1 MQFLENAKTFSV
13 HETGFEHK
21 IYGWL
26 CFCQYERSGKWGRI
40 KFTTAEH
47 RCHYIFPSSG
57 WFVVGRIKKEF
68 KIVLFLSV
76 VGNRDVW
83 CVACL
88 FAKLVVFFFWFHL
101 RRRQWRHCYVN
112 GSDGIDPLVVEQA
125 LLECFKALWS
135 AEFSVIW
142 RLGGANKWTFCLES
156 KSIIMCWRMKL
167 SEEQLIVKFFL
178 L

>member
-1 MQFLENAKTFSV
+1 MLCLLEYLLTPATILRHAILENAKAFSV

-68 KIVLFLSV
+68 KIVVFLSV
-76 VGNRDVW
+76 VGNRDV
-83 CVACL
+83 
-88 FAKLVVFFFWFHL
+88 
-101 RRRQWRHCYVN
+101 
-112 GSDGIDPLVVEQA
+112 
-125 LLECFKALWS
+125 
-135 AEFSVIW
+135 
-142 RLGGANKWTFCLES
+142 
-156 KSIIMCWRMKL
+156 
-167 SEEQLIVKFFL
+167 
-178 L
+178 

>member
-1 MQFLENAKTFSV
+1 MIREGLFSLEQRTKACFMSFRVSLTPATILRHAMLENAKTFSV

-68 KIVLFLSV
+68 KIVVFLSV
-76 VGNRDVW
+76 IGNRDV
-83 CVACL
+83 
-88 FAKLVVFFFWFHL
+88 
-101 RRRQWRHCYVN
+101 
-112 GSDGIDPLVVEQA
+112 
-125 LLECFKALWS
+125 
-135 AEFSVIW
+135 
-142 RLGGANKWTFCLES
+142 
-156 KSIIMCWRMKL
+156 
-167 SEEQLIVKFFL
+167 
-178 L
+178 